1 MLYKYFYHD
10 NWVPWLILFGQ
21 SRRGQLML
29 DDTLVSALLLDGSSW
44 NLPLFHQ
51 HLAMD
56 VFYII
61 KRKLPPQR
69 VAATESCRI
78 LINTRSTWSNQV
90 TTAVCIF
97 GISIVLH
104 RSVEFLGDGGLYK
117 S

>member
-1 MLYKYFYHD
+1 
-10 NWVPWLILFGQ
+10 
-21 SRRGQLML
+21 ML

-44 NLPLFHQ
+44 NLPLLHQ

-78 LINTRSTWSNQV
+78 LINTRSTWSNQLLMFKLGKV
-90 TTAVCIF
+90 GFAAVVHNQDDVVMVSTIDF
-97 GISIVLH
+97 RVSSNDFRVG
-104 RSVEFLGDGGLYK
+104 
-117 S
+117 